1 MLGKKSWVVK
11 MNSKAYYELHK
22 KRQELEEEIEILEK
36 RIRNLKQEML
46 KKDLPERKKIQ
57 KEINKIIQSEKSIEL
72 QASLKT
78 INFCINTV
86 FYS

>member
-1 MLGKKSWVVK
+1 

-22 KRQELEEEIEILEK
+22 KRQELEEEIKILEK

-57 KEINKIIQSEKSIEL
+57 NEINKIVESEKSIEL

>member
-1 MLGKKSWVVK
+1 MLGKKNWVVK

-22 KRQELEEEIEILEK
+22 KRQELEEEIKILEK

-57 KEINKIIQSEKSIEL
+57 KEINKIVESEKSIEL

>member
-1 MLGKKSWVVK
+1 

-22 KRQELEEEIEILEK
+22 KRQELEEEIKSLEI

-57 KEINKIIQSEKSIEL
+57 KEINKIIQSERSIEL

>member
-1 MLGKKSWVVK
+1 

-22 KRQELEEEIEILEK
+22 KRQELEEEIKILEK
-36 RIRNLKQEML
+36 RIRKLKQEIL
-46 KKDLPERKKIQ
+46 KKDLPERKKIH
-57 KEINKIIQSEKSIEL
+57 KEINKIIQSERCIEL
-72 QASLKT
+72 KASLKT

>member
-1 MLGKKSWVVK
+1 

-22 KRQELEEEIEILEK
+22 KRQELEEEIKILEK

-57 KEINKIIQSEKSIEL
+57 KEINKIVESEKSIEL

>member
-1 MLGKKSWVVK
+1 

-36 RIRNLKQEML
+36 RIRKLKQEIL
-46 KKDLPERKKIQ
+46 QKDLPERKKIQ
-57 KEINKIIQSEKSIEL
+57 KEINKIMQSERCIEL

>member
-1 MLGKKSWVVK
+1 MRSGTVS

-22 KRQELEEEIEILEK
+22 KRQELEEEIKILEK

-57 KEINKIIQSEKSIEL
+57 KEINKIVESEKSIEL

>member
-1 MLGKKSWVVK
+1 MRSGTVS
-11 MNSKAYYELHK
+11 MNSKAYYKLHK
-22 KRQELEEEIEILEK
+22 KRQELEEEIKILEK

-57 KEINKIIQSEKSIEL
+57 KEIDKIIQSERSIEL